1 MHPNRA
7 DHLFHVPPVMCEA
20 CVAAVTEAVRAVDA
34 GAHVE
39 ADVEA
44 RIVRVVSHAYPST
57 LMRTLGEAG
66 YPAEPLIQ
74 PLG

>member
-1 MHPNRA
+1 MRPIRA

-20 CVAAVTEAVRAVDA
+20 CVVVVTSAVRTVDA
-34 GAHVE
+34 AAHVE

-44 RIVRVVSHAYPST
+44 RIVRVVSDAYPSV

-66 YPAEPLIQ
+66 YPAEPILQ